1 MTNPHTEG
9 QRLLRF
15 FDRIVALCDAGVD
28 VLTAV
33 RQAVAEYDDDEASE
47 ERAA

>member
-1 MTNPHTEG
+1 MSHATDTEG

-15 FDRIVALCDAGVD
+15 FDRIVALTAAGVD

-33 RQAVAEYDDDEASE
+33 RQAAAEYDDETMED
-47 ERAA
+47 AA